1 MLSIPFYEAQSVVGH
16 AFLRWKIVGLKLLL
30 QSFTSLVTVLKQ
42 LILGQSTALFGEKK
56 HTLSSA

>member
-1 MLSIPFYEAQSVVGH
+1 MLSIPFYEAQSVMGH
-16 AFLRWKIVGLKLLL
+16 AFLRLEIVGLKLLL

-56 HTLSSA
+56 HNLSSA